1 MSRILVLGAGVVG
14 MTSAYALAKKG
25 HEVCVIDAA
34 PGPAEAGASFG
45 NGAQLSYFYTDAM
58 ASPSLAMNIPKYI
71 LGLDPA
77 FRVRLAL
84 SPAFMA
90 WGLRFLGNATQKAF
104 EHNTTDL
111 LELALQSRSGIAELS
126 GKLEFDY
133 SKTGKIT
140 LFSSRE
146 SLLKAE
152 VLSKLKNRY
161 GAGQVVLTREQAL
174 EKEPALAHYGHLFEG
189 AIWSPHDEAGD
200 SSLFC
205 RNLRLLL
212 ERDYGV
218 RFLFNTTVRRI
229 QTRAN
234 ELVGVTAESEE
245 LQCTRA
251 VISLGAWTAPI
262 ARTAGISL
270 PIWPV
275 QGYSLTI
282 PALASAPV
290 ASVTD
295 TARKTVFCRIGDR
308 LRIAGLADIGPLN
321 GKFREDRFRTLLAT
335 AKGIFPKAGDFDG
348 EVHPWTGLRPVTPD
362 SKPIVGQTKVKGL
375 YLNCGHGS
383 LGWTLSM
390 ATANKLADL
399 VHPSTSTNYMVDPAT
414 LH

>member
-14 MTSAYALAKKG
+14 MTTAYALAKKG

-58 ASPSLAMNIPKYI
+58 ASPSLAVNIPKYI

-77 FRVRLAL
+77 FRVHLTL
-84 SPAFMA
+84 SPAFVA
-90 WGLRFLGNATQKAF
+90 WGLRFLGNATQETF
-104 EHNTTDL
+104 ERNTTDI
-111 LELALQSRSGIAELS
+111 LELALQSRPGIAELS
-126 GKLEFDY
+126 EKLKFEY
-133 SKTGKIT
+133 SRTGKIT
-140 LFSSRE
+140 LFASRE
-146 SLLKAE
+146 SLLKAAG
-152 VLSKLKNRY
+152 LCKLKNRY
-161 GAGQVVLTREQAL
+161 GAGQVILTREQAL
-174 EKEPALAHYGHLFEG
+174 EREPALAHYGHSFEG
-189 AIWSPHDEAGD
+189 AIWSPHDESGD

-205 RNLRLLL
+205 RSLRVLL
-212 ERDYGV
+212 EQDYGV
-218 RFLFNTTVRRI
+218 RFSFNTKIRHI

-234 ELVGVTAESEE
+234 ELVAVATESEE
-245 LQCTRA
+245 IQCTRA
-251 VISLGAWTAPI
+251 VISLGAWTVPV

-282 PALASAPV
+282 PAMASAPV
-290 ASVTD
+290 ASITD

-308 LRIAGLADIGPLN
+308 LRIAGLADIGPVN

-335 AKGIFPKAGDFDG
+335 AKGIFPKAGDYEG
-348 EVHPWTGLRPVTPD
+348 EVHPWTGFRPVTPD
-362 SKPIVGQTKVKGL
+362 SKPIVGPTKVKGL

-390 ATANKLADL
+390 ATAGKLAEL
-399 VHPSTSTNYMVDPAT
+399 VGAVSDQ
-414 LH
+414 

>member
-1 MSRILVLGAGVVG
+1 MGRILVLGAGVVG
-14 MTSAYALAKKG
+14 MTSAYGLAKKG
-25 HEVCVIDAA
+25 HKVCVIDAA

-58 ASPSLAMNIPKYI
+58 ASPSLAANIPKYI

-77 FRVRLAL
+77 FRVRMTL

-90 WGLRFLGNATQKAF
+90 WGLRFLANATQKAF
-104 EHNTTDL
+104 ERNTSDIL
-111 LELALQSRSGIAELS
+111 KLALQSRLGIAELS
-126 GKLEFDY
+126 EKIKFDY
-133 SKTGKIT
+133 SQTGKIT

-146 SLLKAE
+146 SLMKAQR
-152 VLSKLKNRY
+152 LSELKNRY
-161 GAGQVVLTREQAL
+161 GAGQVILTRDQAL
-174 EKEPALAHYGHLFEG
+174 EKEPALAHYGHSFEG

-205 RNLRLLL
+205 KSLRVLL

-218 RFLFNTTVRRI
+218 RFLFNTKVRRI

-234 ELVGVTAESEE
+234 ELVAIAAESEE
-245 LQCTRA
+245 IQCTRA

-275 QGYSLTI
+275 QGYSLTT

-290 ASVTD
+290 ASITD
-295 TARKTVFCRIGDR
+295 TARKMVFCRVGDR
-308 LRIAGLADIGPLN
+308 LRIAGLADIGPID
-321 GKFREDRFRTLLAT
+321 GKFREDRFRTLLTT
-335 AKGIFPKAGDFDG
+335 ARGIFPKAGDYDG
-348 EVHPWTGLRPVTPD
+348 EVHPWSGLRPVTPD
-362 SKPIVGQTKVKGL
+362 SKPIVGCTKVKGL

-383 LGWTLSM
+383 LGWTLSI
-390 ATANKLADL
+390 ATASKLAEL
-399 VHPSTSTNYMVDPAT
+399 VGASAAQS
-414 LH
+414 

>member
-1 MSRILVLGAGVVG
+1 MSGVLVLGAGVVG

-25 HEVCVIDAA
+25 CEVRVVDAA

-45 NGAQLSYFYTDAM
+45 NGGQLSYFYTDAM
-58 ASPSLAMNIPKYI
+58 ASPSLAANIPKYI
-71 LGLDPA
+71 LRRDPA
-77 FRVRLAL
+77 FRVRLTP

-90 WGLRFLGNATQKAF
+90 WGLRFLANATQGAF
-104 EHNTTDL
+104 ERNTIDI

-126 GKLEFDY
+126 GKVKFDH

-140 LFSSRE
+140 LFSNQE

-152 VLSKLKNRY
+152 GLSELKNRY
-161 GAGQVVLTREQAL
+161 GAAQVVLTQGQAL
-174 EKEPALAHYGHLFEG
+174 EIEPALAHYGRTFEG
-189 AIWSPHDEAGD
+189 AIWSPYDEAGD

-205 RNLRLLL
+205 KNLRILL

-218 RFLFNTTVRRI
+218 RFLFSTKVRRI
-229 QTRAN
+229 RTHAN
-234 ELVGVTAESEE
+234 QLVAVATETGE
-245 LQCTRA
+245 LQCARA

-270 PIWPV
+270 PILPV

-290 ASVTD
+290 ASITD
-295 TARKTVFCRIGDR
+295 TARKIVFCRIGDR
-308 LRIAGLADIGPLN
+308 LRVAGFADIGSAN

-335 AKGIFPKAGDFDG
+335 AKGIFPKAGVYDG
-348 EVHPWTGLRPVTPD
+348 EVNPWTGLRPVTPD
-362 SKPIVGQTKVKGL
+362 SKPIVGETKVKGL

-390 ATANKLADL
+390 ATANKLTDL
-399 VHPSTSTNYMVDPAT
+399 VYSSIK
-414 LH
+414 